1 MTATTPAT
9 TIDNHLAPPSFV
21 ASTPPAL
28 ASLLTPLAG
37 GSPQALCCAG
47 VSPRALFGGGRSV
60 HPDATTMMAS
70 TKRELLPP
78 AAPAVDD
85 ENDDDAELDK
95 VGEPATN
102 TMGGLTAATHAV
114 SL

>member
-1 MTATTPAT
+1 M
-9 TIDNHLAPPSFV
+9 
-21 ASTPPAL
+21 
-28 ASLLTPLAG
+28 
-37 GSPQALCCAG
+37 
-47 VSPRALFGGGRSV
+47 

-102 TMGGLTAATHAV
+102 TMEGLTAATHAV